1 MQRQGQ
7 RGAPVVV
14 LNQNTKREN
23 GRKAQL
29 ANIAASKAVA
39 DIVRTTLGPKS
50 MLKMLLDPMGG
61 IVLTNDGNAI
71 LREIDVAHPAAKS
84 MIELSRAQDEEVGD
98 GTTSV
103 IILAGEVLSAVEG
116 FLEKEIHPTV
126 IVNAYFKALEEI
138 VKITNEL
145 GVPINLEDNE
155 DLCKI
160 VKSTIGTKFSNQ
172 WGDLIV
178 NLAVRAVRTVR
189 RKDDQGN
196 VEIDIKR
203 YAKVEKIPGGVLE
216 DCTVLN
222 GVMYN
227 KDVTHP
233 NMRRYIENPRVCLLD
248 CPLEYKKGES
258 MTNMEFTK
266 EDDFKKALEA
276 EETEVLRMC
285 EHILRV
291 KPDIVITE
299 KGVSDIAQHFLLKNG
314 NISCIRRVRK
324 TDNNRIARVTGA
336 TIVNRPEELQES
348 DIGKE
353 CGQFEV
359 RKVGD
364 DYFSFMTECK
374 NPSACSIILR
384 GASKDV
390 LNEIE
395 RNLHDAM
402 GVARNVMQN
411 PKLVPGGGAL
421 EMELACR
428 LNERALTVEGVH
440 QWPYKALASAL
451 EVIPRTL
458 AQNCGGDVVRMLTE
472 LRAKHSVPNEG
483 LYMGIDGNVA
493 KICNMEEA
501 AIWDPVA
508 VKLQSYKTAVESA
521 CMLLRIDDI
530 VSGIQ
535 KENRNAGG
543 RKAQSDEEEPEE
555 GFGDERDG

>member
-1 MQRQGQ
+1 MS
-7 RGAPVVV
+7 GAPVYI
-14 LNQNTKREN
+14 LNKNAKREQ
-23 GRKAQL
+23 GSKAQA
-29 ANIAASKAVA
+29 ANIKAAKAVA

-71 LREIDVAHPAAKS
+71 LREIDVQHPAAKS
-84 MIELSRAQDEEVGD
+84 MIELARAQDEEVGD

-103 IILAGEVLSAVEG
+103 IILAGEVLAAVEG

-145 GVPINLEDNE
+145 GVPINLEDNA

-160 VKSTIGTKFSNQ
+160 VKSTIGTKFSAQ

-178 NLAVRAVRTVR
+178 DLAVKAVRTVW

-216 DCTVLN
+216 DCTVLD

-266 EDDFKKALEA
+266 EDDFKKALA
-276 EETEVLRMC
+276 MEETEVLRMC

-299 KGVSDIAQHFLLKNG
+299 KGVSDIAQHFLLKSG
-314 NISCIRRVRK
+314 NISCIRRIRK

-353 CGQFEV
+353 CGKFEV

-374 NPSACSIILR
+374 DPSACSIVLR

-428 LNERALTVEGVH
+428 LNERALAVEGIH

-472 LRAKHSVPNEG
+472 LRAKHSVANEG
-483 LYMGIDGNVA
+483 LYMGIDGNEA
-493 KICNMEEA
+493 KICNMEEKN
-501 AIWDPVA
+501 IWDPVA

-535 KENRNAGG
+535 KENRHAGG
-543 RKAQSDEEEPEE
+543 RKAADSDEE
-555 GFGDERDG
+555 GDTFGDGRDG